1 MSALIYKHFVVVFV
15 ERSVVSTTTASD
27 SLLPLWVGGD
37 PSEQK
42 CVAASAPSLALHLVQ
57 PDTQTHTLYLNKSYT
72 HTML

>member
-15 ERSVVSTTTASD
+15 ERSVMSASTASD

-42 CVAASAPSLALHLVQ
+42 CVAASAPSLSLRLVQ
-57 PDTQTHTLYLNKSYT
+57 PDTHTNTHSLFK
-72 HTML
+72 

>member
-42 CVAASAPSLALHLVQ
+42 CVAASAPSLSLRLVQ
-57 PDTQTHTLYLNKSYT
+57 PDTHKHTHFI
-72 HTML
+72 

>member
-15 ERSVVSTTTASD
+15 ERSVMLTSTASD

-42 CVAASAPSLALHLVQ
+42 CVAASAPSLSLRLVQ
-57 PDTQTHTLYLNKSYT
+57 PDTHKHTQFI
-72 HTML
+72 